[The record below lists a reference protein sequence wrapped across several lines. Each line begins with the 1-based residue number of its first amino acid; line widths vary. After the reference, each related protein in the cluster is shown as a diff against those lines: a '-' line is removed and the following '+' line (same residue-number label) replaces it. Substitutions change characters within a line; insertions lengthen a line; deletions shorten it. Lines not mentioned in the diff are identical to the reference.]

1 MKKATIKAIMQDKVH
16 NNPVVL
22 LELEGTHRVV
32 PIWIGACE
40 AWALTMTLEQIE
52 FPRPLTHDLII
63 SVAEALDAKL
73 ERAVIRSIK
82 DGVFLSTLVLK
93 DLTEQ
98 EEASPFPASQL
109 IEIDA
114 RPSDCIVIAAK
125 TGIPIYITSEVILEA
140 SMEFQIRSEGEES
153 EEDQFK
159 AFIRSFEMDDL
170 KKYMDRKKDEN

>member
-1 MKKATIKAIMQDKVH
+1 MKKATIKGIMQDKVH

-22 LELEGTHRVV
+22 LEIEGTHRVV

-40 AWALTMTLEQIE
+40 AWALTMTLEKVE

-63 SVAEALDAKL
+63 SIAEILDAKV
-73 ERAVIRSIK
+73 ERVVIRSIK
-82 DGVFLSTLVLK
+82 EGVFLSTLVMK
-93 DLTEQ
+93 DLNQQTDTDEPSS
-98 EEASPFPASQL
+98 A

-125 TGIPIYITSEVILEA
+125 TGIPIYISSEVILEA
-140 SMEFQIRSEGEES
+140 SMEFQAQKDGEES

-159 AFIRSFEMDDL
+159 KFIRSFEMDDL
-170 KKYMDRKKDEN
+170 KKYLDQKREEN